1 MTGSGRGW
9 RGQDGPT
16 ALHFYPELDPIIW
29 SIIRLT
35 PPPPAPPAPA
45 PLLLVTHACKMCQR
59 QQPPDW
65 LPMILMCLAQQRFKQ
80 KMNPGL
86 LTGQASRGEETLEAG
101 GEPRVEHLSQD
112 HPPCLPLLLGTANLP
127 LSITTFLLLARKT
140 SGPGRCLHC
149 PQHVFKGKVL
159 PWRLSRT
166 LSPFLK
172 DKCPDVGS
180 YTEPTPKF
188 DQ

>member
-1 MTGSGRGW
+1 
-9 RGQDGPT
+9 
-16 ALHFYPELDPIIW
+16 
-29 SIIRLT
+29 
-35 PPPPAPPAPA
+35 
-45 PLLLVTHACKMCQR
+45 
-59 QQPPDW
+59 
-65 LPMILMCLAQQRFKQ
+65 
-80 KMNPGL
+80 MNPGL